1 MQLKQSY
8 GGEKLSD
15 WGANK
20 GKGKPS
26 RSVQFYD
33 FNIIDQVLTML
44 FPVEITCCL
53 FNWLMDLWSMVMP
66 IVNTQRCLCAT
77 CINGI

>member
-53 FNWLMDLWSMVMP
+53 FN
-66 IVNTQRCLCAT
+66 
-77 CINGI
+77 

>member
-53 FNWLMDLWSMVMP
+53 FNRLMDL
-66 IVNTQRCLCAT
+66 
-77 CINGI
+77 